1 MSTPHTAPRT
11 AQSGGAEESR
21 IHGGEGVNYSRPGLV
36 GYLTFPQGA
45 VDLRD
50 ATVAAA
56 AARQAH
62 TATQQHNAAVT
73 ARDLSILTFFLVA
86 SHVFSNTAN
95 D

>member
-1 MSTPHTAPRT
+1 MSTPHTAPRI

-36 GYLTFPQGA
+36 GYLSFPQGA

-62 TATQQHNAAVT
+62 THPANTVTHNAA
-73 ARDLSILTFFLVA
+73 AAAAADLSVDWFLLR
-86 SHVFSNTAN
+86 
-95 D
+95 